1 MSDAAQSYQQEFIE
15 LALACEVLQFGEFEL
30 KSGRVS
36 PYFFNAGKISSGAA
50 LARLGRCYAAALF
63 NAKLS
68 NAKLSNAKLSPDM
81 LFGPAYKGIP
91 LVASTAMALFSDHD
105 IDLPFAFNRKEAKT
119 HGEGG
124 NIVGAKLEGD
134 VVVVDDV
141 MTAGTAIKESMA
153 ILDDAGARGIG
164 VLIGLDRCER
174 GAGELS
180 AVQQVE
186 QDFGLAVTSVITLH
200 DIIEW
205 VQSASNMTAHL
216 DALER
221 YREQYGVI

>member
-68 NAKLSNAKLSPDM
+68 NAKVSNAKLSPDM

-105 IDLPFAFNRKEAKT
+105 IDLPFAFNRKKPKRTVRA
-119 HGEGG
+119 
-124 NIVGAKLEGD
+124 
-134 VVVVDDV
+134 
-141 MTAGTAIKESMA
+141 A
-153 ILDDAGARGIG
+153 IL
-164 VLIGLDRCER
+164 
-174 GAGELS
+174 
-180 AVQQVE
+180 
-186 QDFGLAVTSVITLH
+186 
-200 DIIEW
+200 
-205 VQSASNMTAHL
+205 
-216 DALER
+216 
-221 YREQYGVI
+221 

>member
-1 MSDAAQSYQQEFIE
+1 MTDATQSYQQEFIE
-15 LALACEVLQFGEFEL
+15 LALACEVLQFGKFEL

-36 PYFFNAGKISSGAA
+36 PYFFNAGKISSGGA
-50 LARLGRCYAAALF
+50 LARLGRCYAAAL
-63 NAKLS
+63 S
-68 NAKLSNAKLSPDM
+68 NSKLSPDM

-91 LVASTAMALFSDHD
+91 LVASTATALFSDHS

-124 NIVGAKLEGD
+124 NIVGAKLGGD

-164 VLIGLDRCER
+164 ALIGLDRCER

-186 QDFGLAVTSVITLH
+186 QDFGLGVTSVITLH

-216 DALER
+216 EALER
-221 YREQYGVI
+221 YRERYGVS

>member
-63 NAKLS
+63 NAKV
-68 NAKLSNAKLSPDM
+68 SNAKLSPDM

-186 QDFGLAVTSVITLH
+186 QDFGLVVTSVITLH

-221 YREQYGVI
+221 YREQYGVV